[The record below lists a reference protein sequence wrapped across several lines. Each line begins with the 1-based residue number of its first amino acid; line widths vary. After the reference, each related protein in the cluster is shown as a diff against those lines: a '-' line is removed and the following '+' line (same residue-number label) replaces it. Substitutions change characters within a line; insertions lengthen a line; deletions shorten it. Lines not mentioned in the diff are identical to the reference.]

1 MRKIDFGSALK
12 LIARGTSNFR
22 NDRVIALSFE
32 VTHSCV
38 ANCLHCDKGGIKRE
52 TNLMKPADYRELRA
66 KLKPMLVQLSGGEP
80 LLRKDIIDI
89 AKAVKEPSGL
99 PYLIVV
105 TNGRLFNEKLYMG
118 LKKAGVN
125 QFSISLDFP
134 DERHDGFRQL
144 PGLFRHLSKLVPKL
158 TAFGKDDVVLNTAI
172 TRDNLRSVLDI
183 YKRAVEWNANISF
196 SAYTPLRTGNMDHF
210 ISDPD
215 DLVIL
220 RETVRE
226 LIRIKEGGGRIVNSA
241 WTLSGTYNFF
251 KNSGFMPGCTAGK
264 RFLVVQ
270 PDGSLLPCSMLV
282 GRTYPSQE
290 EILEKFTSKNTCGAC
305 YVAIRA
311 YLDEDYWTLLWDNV
325 SQRVFR
331 KTGTKGSC

>member
-1 MRKIDFGSALK
+1 MRKIRFGSALK
-12 LIARGTSNFR
+12 LIARGTSNYR

-32 VTHSCV
+32 VTHSCT
-38 ANCLHCDKGGIKRE
+38 ANCLHCDKGG
-52 TNLMKPADYRELRA
+52 MKKENGIMQPADYREYQRR
-66 KLKPMLVQLSGGEP
+66 LKPMLVQLSGGEP
-80 LLRKDIIDI
+80 LLKKDIIEI

-118 LKKAGVN
+118 LKEAGVN

-134 DERHDGFRQL
+134 DERHDAFRQS

-158 TAFGKDDVVLNTAI
+158 TALGKDDIVLNTAI
-172 TRDNLRSVLDI
+172 TRENLRSVLDI
-183 YKRAVEWNANISF
+183 YKRALEWKANLSF
-196 SAYTPLRTGNMDHF
+196 SAYTPLRTGDMKYF
-210 ISDPD
+210 ISEPD

-226 LIRIKEGGGRIVNSA
+226 LVKLKERGGRIVNSA

-251 KNSGFMPGCTAGK
+251 KNGGFMPGCTAGK

-270 PDGSLLPCSMLV
+270 PDGSFLPCSM
-282 GRTYPSQE
+282 RHEKTYSSQE
-290 EILEKFTSKNTCGAC
+290 EILEKFTAENTCGAC

-331 KTGTKGSC
+331 KTGTR